1 MEELIQKI
9 EELIKVVENNGV
21 PVVLT
26 WVGILFPII
35 ISILV
40 IIQTA
45 IQASRNKK
53 FQKYIS
59 DREVKVQMHTNFLNI
74 YDAFCTAQNTIGK
87 AQDNISVIFSNQND
101 AFQWTNELITANNGV
116 CQAMNRARLLLP
128 NKDNEF
134 LSALQTVFY
143 KYRDLMGK
151 VLYYI
156 NSGAATNCRN
166 QTWAKI
172 SQTYGIA
179 FEDYATLV
187 KTPMAF
193 QDFIKLN
200 SNDTT
205 NEINDLI
212 KELIPLFEYE
222 KFDKYFEKYVRI
234 ELSEESKND

>member
-1 MEELIQKI
+1 MEEIVKKI
-9 EELIKVVENNGV
+9 DELIKVVENNGV
-21 PVVLT
+21 PAWLT
-26 WVGILFPII
+26 WVGILVPII
-35 ISILV
+35 ISIAV
-40 IIQTA
+40 IV
-45 IQASRNKK
+45 QASVQAGNNKK
-53 FQKYIS
+53 LQKHIS
-59 DREVKVQMHTNFLNI
+59 DREVKVQMHSDFLNI

-101 AFQWTNELITANNGV
+101 AFQWTNELIAANNGV

-134 LSALQTVFY
+134 LLVLQTVFY
-143 KYRDLMGK
+143 KYRDLRET

-156 NSGAATNCRN
+156 NSGEATNCRN

-172 SQTYGIA
+172 SQTYGIV

-205 NEINDLI
+205 NKINDLI

-234 ELSEESKND
+234 EISEDVMGK